1 MRRRHFAGY
10 KHCFCTSGVV
20 PLSKLRSCGVPK
32 QN

>member
-1 MRRRHFAGY
+1 MIGGNLWYPAV
-10 KHCFCTSGVV
+10 FCVSGVV